1 MEDEDS
7 VIADLERKKK
17 ESEKSPIKKG
27 KTSREENVNMA
38 RKTRYL
44 GYLNGLQKK
53 DNRGRKTSTK
63 ESVLSRLKDLKGKE
77 CHMTIPVNEGE
88 ADAD

>member
-1 MEDEDS
+1 
-7 VIADLERKKK
+7 
-17 ESEKSPIKKG
+17 
-27 KTSREENVNMA
+27 MA

-63 ESVLSRLKDLKGKE
+63 ESVLSRLKDLKAP
-77 CHMTIPVNEGE
+77 HP
-88 ADAD
+88 ADADALAEDKACGEEIFAYQNSRSCFDCGGAWRYVADQKSTGHFGRF

>member
-1 MEDEDS
+1 
-7 VIADLERKKK
+7 
-17 ESEKSPIKKG
+17 
-27 KTSREENVNMA
+27 MA

-53 DNRGRKTSTK
+53 EYRGRKTSTK

-88 ADAD
+88 VDAD

>member
-1 MEDEDS
+1 
-7 VIADLERKKK
+7 
-17 ESEKSPIKKG
+17 
-27 KTSREENVNMA
+27 MA

-53 DNRGRKTSTK
+53 DNRGRKISTK

-77 CHMTIPVNEGE
+77 CHMTIPINEGE